1 MYPMHFKI
9 NYNFQSSNNMDSIIK
24 EAEKARAKY
33 GHFNSTHELYG
44 VLKEEVDEFWEVVK
58 LKRSESFHRS
68 VIQPD
73 IDKMILELT
82 QIAAIAY
89 RGIKELEN
97 DEIKF
102 V

>member
-1 MYPMHFKI
+1 
-9 NYNFQSSNNMDSIIK
+9 MDSIIK
-24 EAEKARAKY
+24 EAERAEAKY

-44 VLKEEVDEFWEVVK
+44 VLKEEVDEFWQEVK
-58 LKRSESFHRS
+58 YPTKTKEGDSEYYDSKKK
-68 VIQPD
+68 D
-73 IDKMILELT
+73 MIHELT

-97 DEIKF
+97 NQIKY

>member
-1 MYPMHFKI
+1 
-9 NYNFQSSNNMDSIIK
+9 MDSIIK
-24 EAEKARAKY
+24 EAEKALAKY

-44 VLKEEVDEFWEVVK
+44 VLMEEVEEFFDEVKKLTLTPNETMVISPGQTVVRK
-58 LKRSESFHRS
+58 DKRNRLIS
-68 VIQPD
+68 
-73 IDKMILELT
+73 ELT

-97 DEIKF
+97 DHIKF